1 MELFAFIQSKKKN
14 YNYNNGHQHGYD
26 VNVFYILFSYFFFF
40 FNSLFF
46 PCSFFSCIISKYF
59 FLIFMECHMAG
70 YSCVTVC
77 IFYFI
82 HIFIQT
88 GCSFVQENVLFVLST
103 YTNTNNSFS
112 CMIYKNSFYLISAYI
127 QLTAQIH
134 TYTNIY
140 TYIYIVIYSCT
151 VIQIR
156 IV

>member
-1 MELFAFIQSKKKN
+1 MHLCMRRRTKLQKNIKKWNCLHSFRAKKSTT
-14 YNYNNGHQHGYD
+14 
-26 VNVFYILFSYFFFF
+26 ITMATSMATTSMFSIYYSLIFSFF

-112 CMIYKNSFYLISAYI
+112 CMKYKNSFYLISAYI
-127 QLTAQIH
+127 
-134 TYTNIY
+134 
-140 TYIYIVIYSCT
+140 
-151 VIQIR
+151 
-156 IV
+156 